1 QSPTKA
7 LVPDDQNRLKVP
19 LNKQAD
25 RAGQAQCVKMAT
37 QLLFTLRDLTS
48 SGVDEVELLRSNGS
62 QLCVL
67 DGNRADSVVPA
78 VTAGHP

>member
-1 QSPTKA
+1 
-7 LVPDDQNRLKVP
+7 
-19 LNKQAD
+19 
-25 RAGQAQCVKMAT
+25 MAT

-67 DGNRADSVVPA
+67 DENRADSVVPA
-78 VTAGHP
+78 VTASTTPTTSISWTTVTGWCG